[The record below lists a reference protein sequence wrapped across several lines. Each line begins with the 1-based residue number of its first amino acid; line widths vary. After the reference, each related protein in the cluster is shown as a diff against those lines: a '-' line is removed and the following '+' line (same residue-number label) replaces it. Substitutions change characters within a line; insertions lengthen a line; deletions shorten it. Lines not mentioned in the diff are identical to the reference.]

1 MVKGMGK
8 GPAHDVLQVLHLL
21 RWSTHTHTPC
31 HEKKAGYEVATPTQ
45 ARQGQRGTPR
55 RPNPQVHEKRT
66 REEGNQG
73 DPKITTEPFHYHEHV
88 QVGLKARGPAV
99 FKLDS

>member
-1 MVKGMGK
+1 MGK

-21 RWSTHTHTPC
+21 RWSTHTPC

-73 DPKITTEPFHYHEHV
+73 DPKFNKITTEPFHYHEHV